1 MAANALLGAAAS
13 AGGAVG
19 AAVSSLFAAEGFL
32 GNMFGATQASTQGFK
47 VDRDSVLQAGK
58 IISGEVDKLQEKLAS
73 AAGDLR
79 ISADDEVNKAIANA
93 WNSRLVE
100 GEESYAGRVRQYL
113 KSLMDLVDQLRTAA
127 ASYGFTDEEV
137 EAALGP
143 KNAG

>member
-47 VDRDSVLQAGK
+47 VDRNSVLKAATIVNGEIEK
-58 IISGEVDKLQEKLAS
+58 ISEKLS
-73 AAGDLR
+73 AAISDLQIDAGDE
-79 ISADDEVNKAIANA
+79 INKAIAKA

-100 GEESYAGRVRQYL
+100 GEDSYAGRVKQYL
-113 KSLMDLVDQLRTAA
+113 KSLTDLVDQLRTAA
-127 ASYGFTDEEV
+127 AGYGYTDEEI
-137 EAALGP
+137 EAALGS